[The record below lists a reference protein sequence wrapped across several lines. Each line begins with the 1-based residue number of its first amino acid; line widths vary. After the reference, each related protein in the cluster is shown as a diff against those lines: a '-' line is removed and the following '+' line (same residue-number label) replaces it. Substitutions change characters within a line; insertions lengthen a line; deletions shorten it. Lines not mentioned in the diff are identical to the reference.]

1 MSNSV
6 MTVWIQ
12 RMTVITVLIK
22 WSTVLWLCCCVAQMK
37 DSAITVSIKWSTVS
51 WLWWSNEWQFYSR
64 VNQMNVSQM
73 LFYQKTRHYWKKANE
88 REKITT
94 LSADSR
100 LLEKGL
106 STSSMVRHLWLQYIV
121 WRHKIELRCINQYFE
136 KRAGVG
142 QGILTD
148 GEGSVQLTSLY

>member
-1 MSNSV
+1 M
-6 MTVWIQ
+6 
-12 RMTVITVLIK
+12 
-22 WSTVLWLCCCVAQMK
+22 
-37 DSAITVSIKWSTVS
+37 SIKWMTV
-51 WLWWSNEWQFYSR
+51 NH
-64 VNQMNVSQM
+64 VDQMNDSFITMSIKWMSVCRPNDI
-73 LFYQKTRHYWKKANE
+73 LPKDTALLKKANE
-88 REKITT
+88 RVKITT

-121 WRHKIELRCINQYFE
+121 WRHKIELRCINQFFE

-142 QGILTD
+142 QGILTE